1 MEPVVKMSVTKE
13 RKSEIV
19 EEYRRSDSDVGSPE
33 VQIAVA
39 TERIANLT
47 VHLRENPKDY
57 ASQRGLMQLVSRR
70 KKLLR
75 YLANNTPERYREIL
89 QRLNLRK

>member
-1 MEPVVKMSVTKE
+1 MSVTKE
-13 RKSEIV
+13 RESEIV

>member
-1 MEPVVKMSVTKE
+1 MSVTKE

-19 EEYRRSDSDVGSPE
+19 EEYRRSDNDVGSPE

-47 VHLRENPKDY
+47 THLRENPKDY

-75 YLANNTPERYREIL
+75 YLADNTPERYREIL
-89 QRLNLRK
+89 KRLNLRK